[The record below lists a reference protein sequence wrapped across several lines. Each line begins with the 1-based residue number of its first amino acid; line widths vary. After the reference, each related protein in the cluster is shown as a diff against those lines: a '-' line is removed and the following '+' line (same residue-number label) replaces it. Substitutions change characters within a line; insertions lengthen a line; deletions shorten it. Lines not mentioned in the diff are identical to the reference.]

1 VWQADGCSETAIK
14 AFLYNFEKLTSGANL
29 MIPESSLSPVD
40 SLPSYESLSEEKPE
54 LLKETV
60 MLKLNGGL
68 GTGMGLEKAKSLL
81 PLKGEDTFL
90 DFIAKQV
97 ALTRSL
103 RSLHPA
109 SLPPCTPA
117 APACPPPPPLP
128 RGPCQVAH
136 MRQSSGVDLAFML
149 MNSFATSADTLAHL
163 SKYDLAPPRCR
174 WRQRCRS
181 PQGAPGGRP
190 PPLPGH
196 RSALARLL
204 FRQATQGLPLEF
216 VQNKAPKVTEDGL
229 APAAWP
235 AKPDCEWCPHDSWG
249 RKGPADRPRSAA
261 HARGSKGSGRSS

>member
-1 VWQADGCSETAIK
+1 MWQADGCSETAIK

-97 ALTRSL
+97 ALTRPL

-117 APACPPPPPLP
+117 APPCPPPPPLP

-174 WRQRCRS
+174 WRQLRLTAGRPWRPTKSAAGPPLCFGSSSVPSGDAGPAPRVRAE
-181 PQGAPGGRP
+181 QGAEGDCGRA
-190 PPLPGH
+190 GA
-196 RSALARLL
+196 RGVARQARLRVVPA
-204 FRQATQGLPLEF
+204 RQLGEEGAG
-216 VQNKAPKVTEDGL
+216 
-229 APAAWP
+229 
-235 AKPDCEWCPHDSWG
+235 
-249 RKGPADRPRSAA
+249 
-261 HARGSKGSGRSS
+261 